1 MRWLFCIHSSRSNCI
16 SNWLR
21 RSGMQTRLAARCR
34 VSQDTFYALLYS
46 GTCLK
51 IIHFN
56 KCFKIFICQY
66 FKTFLWKQ
74 NNRRLTRGMN
84 DISRYFTIQLHA
96 VQCGRGG
103 WSWGSVGPYVSSS
116 MGLSSVTLASRIPSL
131 AINPWMV
138 SILRLHRGHR
148 YACLLAFFML
158 KSLLDYYDYY
168 PPELRMFLVRQPRPV
183 L

>member
-1 MRWLFCIHSSRSNCI
+1 
-16 SNWLR
+16 
-21 RSGMQTRLAARCR
+21 
-34 VSQDTFYALLYS
+34 
-46 GTCLK
+46 
-51 IIHFN
+51 
-56 KCFKIFICQY
+56 
-66 FKTFLWKQ
+66 
-74 NNRRLTRGMN
+74 MN